1 MRLLFDVLDLSSQ
14 RLCGQDCLTRG
25 THHKSGDFFAPLNL
39 LSVGMHGDAIAVV
52 VFVFLMIM
60 NEFSASGLPDEAL
73 VRGR

>member
-1 MRLLFDVLDLSSQ
+1 MSWILVRNGSVGKIVELEGLTTSRATSS
-14 RLCGQDCLTRG
+14 
-25 THHKSGDFFAPLNL
+25 HHSNL

-60 NEFSASGLPDEAL
+60 NGFSASGLPDEAL